1 MLSCLKDYD
10 KGGKWYLKHKV
21 YLRDLEKSHCLTELL
36 TVDPIVEVL
45 AYHPN
50 DGEIMYLMIETKV
63 VSCNL
68 RRKTLEVVSDS
79 LESNDLYS
87 DYNVFTILLT
97 CWPTPIPYQMEK
109 AA

>member
-1 MLSCLKDYD
+1 MVLKAQ
-10 KGGKWYLKHKV
+10 V
-21 YLRDLEKSHCLTELL
+21 YLRDLEKSPCLTELL
-36 TVDPIVEVL
+36 RVDPIVEVL

-63 VSCNL
+63 VSSNL
-68 RRKTLEVVSDS
+68 RRKTLEVVLDS
-79 LESNDLYS
+79 SETNDLYS
-87 DYNVFTILLT
+87 DYNVFTLLLP